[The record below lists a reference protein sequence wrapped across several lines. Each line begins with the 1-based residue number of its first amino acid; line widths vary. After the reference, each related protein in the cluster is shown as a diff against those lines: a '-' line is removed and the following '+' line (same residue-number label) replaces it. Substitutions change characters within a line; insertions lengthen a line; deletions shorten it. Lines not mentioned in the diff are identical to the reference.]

1 MCLLEIG
8 FQFDRATKGGN
19 RSSSVAPSL
28 QLAAQIELRI
38 GIVRTQ
44 LHCDS
49 KLIKRALVV
58 CLTPQGHAQ
67 HDVSSRKARIEAYR
81 VTKLCDGLI
90 HFAELPLVNSDFQVS
105 VRGWFRLQSQC
116 QFVLATR
123 WLVLV

>member
-49 KLIKRALVV
+49 KLIERALVAQV
-58 CLTPQGHAQ
+58 IGPQPELAVLLGHAGQ
-67 HDVSSRKARIEAYR
+67 
-81 VTKLCDGLI
+81 L
-90 HFAELPLVNSDFQVS
+90 
-105 VRGWFRLQSQC
+105 
-116 QFVLATR
+116 
-123 WLVLV
+123 